1 MSATSLR
8 LPLQAFSISR
18 IIEFSL
24 SFESRLTYHSR
35 VCAAHENN
43 VCSARM
49 TNVCVC
55 AVTTHL
61 KQPRYFFPSNTVRDI
76 AQYDEQG
83 DKERPSDRIVVN
95 TTVFV
100 VDYAIGV
107 RINVI
112 LLSEIKP
119 AYMLLLLEMFFS
131 PPLMD

>member
-1 MSATSLR
+1 
-8 LPLQAFSISR
+8 
-18 IIEFSL
+18 
-24 SFESRLTYHSR
+24 
-35 VCAAHENN
+35 
-43 VCSARM
+43 M

-55 AVTTHL
+55 GNNSSEAA
-61 KQPRYFFPSNTVRDI
+61 QIFFFPSNTMRDI

-100 VDYAIGV
+100 VDAIGV